1 MKTFFLPI
9 LLFLC
14 TSLAMAQTYRIKGN
28 VKDATGTPMI
38 GVSVVV
44 KGTSHGVSTD
54 FDGNF
59 TLENVKKGQLLVFS
73 YVGYTTQEKMV
84 ANGNPLNIILEED
97 TQTLGEV
104 VLIGYGTQK
113 VKDVTGSVS
122 VVDAKTI
129 DELKPVDAATALQGT
144 TSGVSV
150 NKASGSP
157 GGKINILI
165 RGVSSNGSNEPLVI
179 IDGYEGALNS
189 INPED
194 IESLTVLK
202 DAQAAIY
209 GIKGANGVVLVTTK
223 GGRKNTPLEVKISSY
238 AGIQQT
244 TKKLDYMNATE
255 YAALLN
261 ESYAA
266 NGQPL
271 PFGNLAALG
280 KGVNWQ
286 DEVFKNT
293 TISDVTASISG
304 GGEKFSYYFGASHL
318 TQDGIVAPEKSNFK
332 RNNVKVSLGADITSK
347 LKMNFTANYYNNK
360 RKTIEENGLGA
371 VLFNALNFSPTY
383 KLDDEDLTGF
393 LGNEVINP
401 LAQIKNTYNQYDGN
415 GLEGNFQ
422 LSYKLIEGLDLTS
435 RIGFKTY
442 NDEKKDFQPLSFF
455 GTGKIFNRSRSTVT
469 QDKNETHAYT
479 WETFATY
486 NKTFW
491 KNHNTS
497 LTLGTSAQRNWGS
510 GLSATGYDVP
520 NNSWDFADIGL
531 TTGTNSS
538 KTNNSY
544 VNDSRLTS
552 FFGRLQYDYKSKY
565 LLSAMLRRDA
575 SSDFP
580 KDNRADLFSSVT
592 AGWKVSDEGFL
603 KDSKWID
610 FLKLRGSYGTLGNN
624 AGKNLYKAILN
635 GEAVYVFN
643 GQIVRGTAVGKLPNP
658 SAKWEVAEKL
668 DVGFDF
674 NTLGNRL
681 SLVFD
686 YFIEKRNDLLI
697 SNFPVSGIIGT
708 AAPGA
713 SNPTVNAGNTENKG
727 FEVAL
732 GYKSDVTKPFS
743 WGFNY
748 NITRLDGKVVSING
762 DVIPEGGAFSVGQLA
777 PSRMEVGQPIGYFYG
792 LQADGIFQNQ
802 AEVDAHP
809 SQLALGAPAK
819 PGDIRYK
826 DVNGDGVIDFKDRT
840 YLGKPTATYYMG
852 LNLNAKYKNFDLST
866 YMYAEL
872 DKEMVRNYERSQPNV
887 NRQRLYLDRWRGEGT
902 SNSVP
907 RVTTGATTNN
917 LFSSFFVE
925 DASFLRIQNIQ
936 LGYSIPTSVLESV
949 KMKSFRVYFSVNNA
963 FTFTKYKGY
972 DPSATSGD
980 AIGGGIDY
988 GFYPQA
994 RQFILGFNTSF

>member
-1 MKTFFLPI
+1 MKAFILPI

-14 TSLAMAQTYRIKGN
+14 SSLAVGQTYNIKGN
-28 VKDATGTPMI
+28 VKEAPNSPMT
-38 GVSVVV
+38 GVSIVV
-44 KGTSHGVSTD
+44 KGTTHGTSTD
-54 FDGNF
+54 IDGNF
-59 TLENVKKGQLLVFS
+59 VLNNVKKGEVLVFS
-73 YVGYTTQEKMV
+73 YVGYLTQELTIN
-84 ANGNPLNIILEED
+84 NGNPLNITLKED
-97 TQTLGEV
+97 TQTLSEV
-104 VLIGYGTQK
+104 VVIGYGTQK
-113 VKDVTGSVS
+113 KKDVTGSVS
-122 VVDAKTI
+122 IVDAQTI
-129 DELKPVDAATALQGT
+129 TDLKPIDAATALQGT

-223 GGRKNTPLEVKISSY
+223 GGRKNTPLQVKVSSY
-238 AGIQQT
+238 AGMQQT
-244 TKKLDYMNATE
+244 TKRLDYMNATE

-266 NGQPL
+266 NGQAL
-271 PFGNLAALG
+271 PFSDLSSLG
-280 KGVNWQ
+280 KGINWQ
-286 DEVFKNT
+286 NEVFKNSA
-293 TISDVTASISG
+293 ISELTASISG
-304 GGEKFSYYFGASHL
+304 GSENLSYYLGASHL
-318 TQDGIVAPEKSNFK
+318 TQDGIVAPEQSNFK
-332 RNNVKVSLGADITSK
+332 RNNVKVSLATDITPTFK
-347 LKMNFTANYYNNK
+347 LNFTANYYNNG

-383 KLDDEDLTGF
+383 KLHDEDLTGF

-401 LAQIKNTYNQYDGN
+401 LSQIKNTYNQYDGN

-422 LSYKLIEGLDLTS
+422 LSYNPLEGLNITS

-442 NDEKKDFQPLSFF
+442 ADESKNFQPVSFF
-455 GTGKIFNRSRSTVT
+455 GTGKVFNRSRSTVIQT
-469 QDKNETHAYT
+469 KNESHAYT

-486 NKTFW
+486 QRTLW
-491 KNHNTS
+491 DDHNTS
-497 LTLGTSAQRNWGS
+497 LTVGTSAQRNWGS

-520 NNSWDFADIGL
+520 NNSWDFADIAL
-531 TTGTNSS
+531 TTGTADTKTNSS
-538 KTNNSY
+538 Y
-544 VNDSRLTS
+544 LNDSRLTS

-580 KDNRADLFSSVT
+580 KDNRADLFSSLT
-592 AGWKVSDEGFL
+592 AGWKISDEDFL
-603 KDSKWID
+603 KDNKTIN

-624 AGKNLYKAILN
+624 TGQNLYKAILN

-668 DVGFDF
+668 DLGFDL
-674 NTLGNRL
+674 NTLNNRL
-681 SLVFD
+681 SVVFD
-686 YFIEKRNDLLI
+686 YFVEKRNDLLI
-697 SNFPVSGIIGT
+697 ANFPVSGIIGT

-713 SNPTVNAGNTENKG
+713 SNPTVNAGNTQNKG
-727 FEVAL
+727 FEIAL
-732 GYKSDVTKPFS
+732 GYKSDTSKNFS
-743 WGFNY
+743 YSINY
-748 NITRLDGKVVSING
+748 NLTRLKGKVVGING
-762 DVIPEGGAFSVGQLA
+762 EVIPEGGAFSVGQLA
-777 PSRMEVGQPIGYFYG
+777 PARMEVGQPIGYFYG

-809 SQLALGAPAK
+809 SQIALGANAQ

-826 DVNGDGVIDFKDRT
+826 DLNGDGVINYNDRT

-852 LNLNAKYKNFDLST
+852 LNLNAKYKNFDFST

-887 NRQRLYLDRWRGEGT
+887 NRHRSYLNRWHGAGT
-902 SNSVP
+902 SNTVP

-917 LFSSFFVE
+917 VFSSFFVE
-925 DASFLRIQNIQ
+925 DASFLRIQNVQ
-936 LGYSIPTSVLESV
+936 LGYSLPNSFLDNV
-949 KMKSFRVYFSVNNA
+949 KVKTFRIYLSVNNA
-963 FTFTKYKGY
+963 FTFTHYKGY
-972 DPSATSGD
+972 DPSATSGE

>member
-28 VKDATGTPMI
+28 VKDATGMPMI

-44 KGTSHGVSTD
+44 KGTTHGVSTD

-73 YVGYTTQEKMV
+73 YVGYTTQEKMI

-129 DELKPVDAATALQGT
+129 DDLKPVDAATALQGT

-266 NGQPL
+266 NGQSL

-332 RNNVKVSLGADITSK
+332 RNNVKVSLGADITPK

-360 RKTIEENGLGA
+360 RKTIE
-371 VLFNALNFSPTY
+371 
-383 KLDDEDLTGF
+383 
-393 LGNEVINP
+393 
-401 LAQIKNTYNQYDGN
+401 
-415 GLEGNFQ
+415 
-422 LSYKLIEGLDLTS
+422 
-435 RIGFKTY
+435 
-442 NDEKKDFQPLSFF
+442 
-455 GTGKIFNRSRSTVT
+455 
-469 QDKNETHAYT
+469 
-479 WETFATY
+479 
-486 NKTFW
+486 
-491 KNHNTS
+491 
-497 LTLGTSAQRNWGS
+497 
-510 GLSATGYDVP
+510 
-520 NNSWDFADIGL
+520 
-531 TTGTNSS
+531 
-538 KTNNSY
+538 
-544 VNDSRLTS
+544 
-552 FFGRLQYDYKSKY
+552 
-565 LLSAMLRRDA
+565 
-575 SSDFP
+575 
-580 KDNRADLFSSVT
+580 
-592 AGWKVSDEGFL
+592 
-603 KDSKWID
+603 
-610 FLKLRGSYGTLGNN
+610 
-624 AGKNLYKAILN
+624 
-635 GEAVYVFN
+635 
-643 GQIVRGTAVGKLPNP
+643 
-658 SAKWEVAEKL
+658 
-668 DVGFDF
+668 
-674 NTLGNRL
+674 
-681 SLVFD
+681 
-686 YFIEKRNDLLI
+686 
-697 SNFPVSGIIGT
+697 
-708 AAPGA
+708 
-713 SNPTVNAGNTENKG
+713 
-727 FEVAL
+727 
-732 GYKSDVTKPFS
+732 
-743 WGFNY
+743 
-748 NITRLDGKVVSING
+748 
-762 DVIPEGGAFSVGQLA
+762 
-777 PSRMEVGQPIGYFYG
+777 
-792 LQADGIFQNQ
+792 
-802 AEVDAHP
+802 
-809 SQLALGAPAK
+809 
-819 PGDIRYK
+819 
-826 DVNGDGVIDFKDRT
+826 
-840 YLGKPTATYYMG
+840 
-852 LNLNAKYKNFDLST
+852 
-866 YMYAEL
+866 
-872 DKEMVRNYERSQPNV
+872 
-887 NRQRLYLDRWRGEGT
+887 
-902 SNSVP
+902 
-907 RVTTGATTNN
+907 
-917 LFSSFFVE
+917 
-925 DASFLRIQNIQ
+925 
-936 LGYSIPTSVLESV
+936 
-949 KMKSFRVYFSVNNA
+949 
-963 FTFTKYKGY
+963 
-972 DPSATSGD
+972 
-980 AIGGGIDY
+980 
-988 GFYPQA
+988 
-994 RQFILGFNTSF
+994 